1 MIAVITGDIVNSQRE
16 HAEIWLRSLKKLLAS
31 WSETPETWEIYRG
44 DEFQLKCSKE
54 DAFWKAVAVKSL
66 IKTHENLDVRL
77 AIGIGEEDFKSEK
90 ITESNGSVY
99 VNSGRLLSSI
109 KEDHINL
116 AIATPD
122 AQLNE
127 DLNLLFKWTL
137 LDFDNWSAVSAEII
151 HMLTQQPNI
160 SQEQAAKKLSISQSS
175 VSQRLKRAN
184 FELLLETDRYYR
196 KKISQL

>member
-77 AIGIGEEDFKSEK
+77 AIGIGEDDFKSEK

>member
-122 AQLNE
+122 AQLSE